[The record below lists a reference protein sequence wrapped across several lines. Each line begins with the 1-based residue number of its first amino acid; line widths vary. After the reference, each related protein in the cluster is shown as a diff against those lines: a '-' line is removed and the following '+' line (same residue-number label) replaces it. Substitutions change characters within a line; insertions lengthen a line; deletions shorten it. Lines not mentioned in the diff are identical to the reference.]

1 MSNVVPN
8 ASPNDLRATIQKMES
23 EFLSALPPQIDVN
36 KFVRTLMTTVQM
48 NPELLEADRKSLL
61 SSCMKAAQD
70 GLLLD
75 GREAALVTYNTRD
88 RAGNFTKLAQ
98 YMPMVGGILK
108 KVRQSGELL
117 TLSANVAHE
126 HDEFVYELG
135 DEERIVHRP
144 LMRGERGLP
153 IAAYAIAKTKDGGI
167 YRDVMTF
174 DEIQNTRSRSRAKDK
189 GPWVTDWSEMA
200 KKTVIRRLA
209 KRLPMSTDLETTL
222 RRDDDLMDYDT
233 PAAPP
238 APAALPRTAQSRVKT
253 MLGIAAPVPAIAAEP
268 TPPAPAP
275 ITEDWNP
282 DTGETLADRPATP
295 VDIDPDTGEIVA
307 FSAPPRDDNPD
318 ADLYIA
324 LRECATMADL
334 TRLQPDIARLTNGRR
349 KAASAVFDECKA
361 KLAPPKPAK

>member
-88 RAGNFTKLAQ
+88 RAGNFTKMAQ

-126 HDEFVYELG
+126 NDEFVYELG
-135 DEERIVHRP
+135 DEERIIHRP

-200 KKTVIRRLA
+200 KKTVIRRLS

-233 PAAPP
+233 PVATQIPQAAT
-238 APAALPRTAQSRVKT
+238 PRTAQARVKN
-253 MLGIAAPVPAIAAEP
+253 MLGIAAPVPAITAEP
-268 TPPAPAP
+268 TPPEPEP

-282 DTGETLADRPATP
+282 ETGEVIAAAP
-295 VDIDPDTGEIVA
+295 E
-307 FSAPPRDDNPD
+307 APPAPPAPPADQD

-349 KAASAVFDECKA
+349 KAAIAVFEECKA

>member
-1 MSNVVPN
+1 MSNAVSTEGN
-8 ASPNDLRATIQKMES
+8 PNDLRATIQKMEG

-61 SSCMKAAQD
+61 SGCMKAAQD

-88 RAGNFTKLAQ
+88 NKTGACTKMAQ
-98 YMPMVGGILK
+98 YMPMVAGILK

-117 TLSANVAHE
+117 TLSANVAYE
-126 HDEFVYELG
+126 NDEFVYELG

-174 DEIQNTRSRSRAKDK
+174 DEIQNTRSRSRARDK

-209 KRLPMSTDLETTL
+209 KRLPMSTDLETVV
-222 RRDDDLMDYDT
+222 RRDDDLMEFES
-233 PAAPP
+233 AAPP
-238 APAALPRTAQSRVKT
+238 PPPKTAQSRVKN
-253 MLGIAAPVPAIAAEP
+253 MMGIAAPVQPVKAE
-268 TPPAPAP
+268 PPAPALP
-275 ITEDWNP
+275 PPPP
-282 DTGETLADRPATP
+282 DMDET
-295 VDIDPDTGEIVA
+295 TGEIE
-307 FSAPPRDDNPD
+307 APREPETAPGPAEDPD
-318 ADLYIA
+318 ADLYLVI
-324 LRECATMADL
+324 RECATMADL
-334 TRLQPDIARLTNGRR
+334 NATMPIIARLKNGRR
-349 KAASAVFDECKA
+349 EKAIALFNTRRDQIGGK
-361 KLAPPKPAK
+361 KG

>member
-1 MSNVVPN
+1 MSNVMTNV
-8 ASPNDLRATIQKMES
+8 SPNDLRATIQKMES

-88 RAGNFTKLAQ
+88 KAGNVWKMAQ

-126 HDEFVYELG
+126 NDEFVYELG
-135 DEERIVHRP
+135 DEERIIHRP

-200 KKTVIRRLA
+200 KKTVIRRLS

-233 PAAPP
+233 PAAPAI
-238 APAALPRTAQSRVKT
+238 APPRTAQSRVKT
-253 MLGIAAPVPAIAAEP
+253 MLGIAAPVPAITADP
-268 TPPAPAP
+268 TPAPEP
-275 ITEDWNP
+275 ITEDW
-282 DTGETLADRPATP
+282 
-295 VDIDPDTGEIVA
+295 DPDTGEVIA
-307 FSAPPRDDNPD
+307 AAPEAPPAPPAPPADQD
-318 ADLYIA
+318 ADLHIA
-324 LRECATMADL
+324 LSECATMADL
-334 TRLQPDIARLTNGRR
+334 NALMPDIARLPNGRR
-349 KAASAVFDECKA
+349 KAAIAKFEECKA